1 MICNRCLSGAS
12 LAFVMLAAAPAY
24 SEHATAPSEF
34 TYTDDWSLVSAPPP
48 PGPYSAIHID
58 PRVPGQ
64 DLLPPLPAASES
76 TQAWE
81 EVEEMTDS
89 KPPAAG
95 TPAVVTR
102 EEPVQELRAPQT
114 RPESRP
120 QVRSQARPQI
130 RSQARTRPQRPS
142 YNYQVPGN
150 YPGRTNYPGYGN
162 RPPAGYYRS
171 PYPQQAP
178 QQTDEVP
185 PPPVY
190 DAMMRRSGAPR

>member
-1 MICNRCLSGAS
+1 
-12 LAFVMLAAAPAY
+12 MLAAAPVY
-24 SEHATAPSEF
+24 SEHEAAPSEF

-64 DLLPPLPAASES
+64 DLLPPLPAASEPA
-76 TQAWE
+76 QAWKEIE
-81 EVEEMTDS
+81 EVTEST
-89 KPPAAG
+89 PPAAG
-95 TPAVVTR
+95 TPAVETR
-102 EEPVQELRAPQT
+102 EEPVQEQLRAIQAQP
-114 RPESRP
+114 
-120 QVRSQARPQI
+120 QARPETRPQI
-130 RSQARTRPQRPS
+130 GSRARPQARMRPQRPAYS
-142 YNYQVPGN
+142 YQQVPGN
-150 YPGRTNYPGYGN
+150 YSGRTNYPGYGN

-171 PYPQQAP
+171 PYSQQAP